1 MKRYTKMIIS
11 VIIAGLTMA
20 MICCSFLC
28 FKVFPALCISIT
40 TFVMGFEAISDI
52 WSMKTF
58 TIPIYTACLI
68 ICVIKTT
75 EFIDIGFDW
84 KSITWYVFV
93 ILFGFSSYA
102 ASILINKRIGSGDF
116 DIYFLMFLTVPLWS
130 VVLLISSVLVFLKNN
145 LLRKRKLCL
154 NVDTS
159 EHGTIADVKVP
170 IVPLLFVGYIIA
182 IMFGG
187 VVV

>member
-1 MKRYTKMIIS
+1 MKKHTKRIIS
-11 VIIAGLTMA
+11 VIIAVMTIG
-20 MICCSFLC
+20 MIYCSFLF

-52 WSMKTF
+52 WSMKTY

-68 ICVIKTT
+68 ICVIKTI
-75 EFIDIGFDW
+75 EFIGVGFDW
-84 KSITWYVFV
+84 KAITWYVFI

-102 ASILINKRIGSGDF
+102 TSVLINKRIGSGDF

-145 LLRKRKLCL
+145 LLCKRKVCL

-159 EHGTIADVKVP
+159 EHGAIPDIKVP
-170 IVPLLFVGYIIA
+170 IVPLLFMGYIIA

-187 VVV
+187 VVI